1 MAADLFITKRNATG
15 GPVITF
21 GTFGVANIDVQDD
34 DWMDDMEL
42 LPDGRIVFAGYT
54 GSTAPGGDIDFLMG
68 CYLPNGQ
75 PDLGF
80 GTGGHVITETSPNY
94 EGGFGVCVQPDG
106 KLVMVGFGGV
116 LLNSSLVVLRYAND
130 LTTNVSEASESYQL
144 TLWPNPANDQ
154 LRIRSS
160 IGISHLD
167 VLDLTGRLV
176 RSMPVTGV
184 KEDILTVA
192 GLEEGQ
198 YLLRS
203 VQGTDVRTTL
213 FMIMR

>member
-1 MAADLFITKRNATG
+1 
-15 GPVITF
+15 
-21 GTFGVANIDVQDD
+21 
-34 DWMDDMEL
+34 
-42 LPDGRIVFAGYT
+42 
-54 GSTAPGGDIDFLMG
+54 
-68 CYLPNGQ
+68 
-75 PDLGF
+75 
-80 GTGGHVITETSPNY
+80 
-94 EGGFGVCVQPDG
+94 
-106 KLVMVGFGGV
+106 MVGFGGV

-130 LTTNVSEASESYQL
+130 LITNVSEASESYQL